1 MNNIP
6 CFRVPV
12 QHWDST
18 AYNGQR
24 QSATTFSV
32 AVFDKRVLSG
42 MLCVEASTTATP
54 DKIALH
60 ASLEISCLP
69 GSETEVPALH
79 LHFPSGERAMSV
91 YASDDKYLIHP
102 EQGVSVSE
110 QECPATD
117 GIGFVVE
124 QAPTATEAFIGYAQ
138 VDGLRIEVD
147 FEMPVGASA
156 QAKDAAMLAAL
167 AQKMQ
172 IDYLA
177 IGQS

>member
-42 MLCVEASTTATP
+42 MLCVEASPTATP

-60 ASLEISCLP
+60 AGLEISCPP
-69 GSETEVPALH
+69 GSETEAPVLH
-79 LHFPSGERAMSV
+79 MHFPNGELAMSV
-91 YASDDKYLIHP
+91 YASGDKYLIHP

-110 QECPATD
+110 QQCPATD
-117 GIGFVVE
+117 SVEFVVA
-124 QAPTATEAFIGYAQ
+124 QAPVDTEVFSGFAQ
-138 VDGLRIEVD
+138 VDGIRVEVD
-147 FEMPVGASA
+147 FEVPVGASA

>member
-24 QSATTFSV
+24 QSAATFSV
-32 AVFDKRVLSG
+32 AVFDKRALSG
-42 MLCVEASTTATP
+42 MLCVEASPTATP

-60 ASLEISCLP
+60 AGLEISCPP
-69 GSETEVPALH
+69 GSETEAPVLH
-79 LHFPSGERAMSV
+79 LHFPNGELAMSV
-91 YASDDKYLIHP
+91 FANGDKYLIHP

-110 QECPATD
+110 QVCLATD
-117 GIGFVVE
+117 GVGFVVE
-124 QAPTATEAFIGYAQ
+124 QAPAATEVFFGFAQ

-147 FEMPVGASA
+147 FEVPVGASA

-167 AQKMQ
+167 AQKME